1 MVGGA
6 FVIVLVL
13 ERCGGV
19 MLSLTGSVGLIDF
32 GDLAG
37 ITFACFFWTF
47 GLRVFGVLIR
57 YIVAVA
63 NLVRKE
69 GFEPSR
75 LAAPPPQD
83 GASASSA
90 TSAWR
95 GEKRIVS
102 DAAISEEASERV
114 ACLVLAPVFV
124 LMVAASNLPVRWLV
138 ELPALL
144 AWPGRSWW
152 FARGSSC
159 CRC

>member
-1 MVGGA
+1 
-6 FVIVLVL
+6 
-13 ERCGGV
+13 
-19 MLSLTGSVGLIDF
+19 MLSLLDSVGLSDF

-37 ITFACFFWTF
+37 IAFACVFRS
-47 GLRVFGVLIR
+47 LCLCVFGVLIR
-57 YIVAVA
+57 DIVAMA

-102 DAAISEEASERV
+102 DAAISGEASER
-114 ACLVLAPVFV
+114 AAYLVLAPELAFV
-124 LMVAASNLPVRWLV
+124 LMAAASNLPGRWPV

-159 CRC
+159 CRRSRLSGCA

>member
-1 MVGGA
+1 VVGGA

-32 GDLAG
+32 CDLTG

-57 YIVAVA
+57 DIIAVA

-102 DAAISEEASERV
+102 DAAISEEASERA
-114 ACLVLAPVFV
+114 ACLAMAPAFV
-124 LMVAASNLPVRWLV
+124 LMVAASNLPGRWPE

-144 AWPGRSWW
+144 A
-152 FARGSSC
+152 
-159 CRC
+159 

>member
-1 MVGGA
+1 MLGGA
-6 FVIVLVL
+6 FVIVVVL

-37 ITFACFFWTF
+37 IAFACFFRSL
-47 GLRVFGVLIR
+47 GLCAFGVLIWDNF
-57 YIVAVA
+57 VLA

-102 DAAISEEASERV
+102 DAAISGEASERA
-114 ACLVLAPVFV
+114 ACLVLAPELAFV
-124 LMVAASNLPVRWLV
+124 LMAA
-138 ELPALL
+138 A
-144 AWPGRSWW
+144 
-152 FARGSSC
+152 
-159 CRC
+159 